1 MPCQKHPLASAACAH
16 CPVCLLEQ
24 ALVPSAARQLTVH
37 VPLGYGP
44 DTAVFIV
51 RQDVPA
57 PALLRLKVWRRRAPA
72 GFLEGVSTLIEDLQ
86 EHGEP
91 AVVAPI
97 AGWVD
102 EAGYPAVLS
111 RFRLGVPI
119 LSAVKS
125 GALPSD
131 AALVLLESLVPV
143 LDRCHRRGLAHGSI
157 VPGNVL
163 VEPDARALL
172 LVDFG
177 LSRLAGPTAQADPV
191 TGDRDGL
198 ASLQQTLRHS

>member
-1 MPCQKHPLASAACAH
+1 MPCERHPLANAAGAH
-16 CPVCLLEQ
+16 CQVCLLEQ
-24 ALVPSAARQLTVH
+24 ALGSSAARELIVR

-51 RQDVPA
+51 QQDAPA

-72 GFLEGVSTLIEDLQ
+72 AFLDGVRTLIEDFQ

-97 AGWVD
+97 AACVD

-111 RFRLGVPI
+111 AFRLGVPI

-125 GALPSD
+125 GALALAP
-131 AALVLLESLVPV
+131 ALVLLESLVPV
-143 LDRCHRRGLAHGSI
+143 L
-157 VPGNVL
+157 
-163 VEPDARALL
+163 
-172 LVDFG
+172 
-177 LSRLAGPTAQADPV
+177 
-191 TGDRDGL
+191 
-198 ASLQQTLRHS
+198 